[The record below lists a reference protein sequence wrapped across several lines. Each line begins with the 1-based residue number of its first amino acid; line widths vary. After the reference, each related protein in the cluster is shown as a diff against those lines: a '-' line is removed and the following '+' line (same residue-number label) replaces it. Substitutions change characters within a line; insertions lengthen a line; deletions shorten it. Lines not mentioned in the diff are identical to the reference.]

1 MAAKIKSYQLS
12 TLIGEIKQGEVK
24 MIDFTIVNKA
34 LKVAW
39 IPRLQSRS
47 DASWKII
54 PDAALENLGGTVM
67 HSFHNVTTMSSFCN
81 LTTYR
86 TSIVTYWNIGRIR
99 DLLFFTSPCN
109 EIIWN
114 NHNITIDGKAPFF
127 IILARKKHF
136 TDWRSPWQWR

>member
-54 PDAALENLGGTVM
+54 PDAALENLGGT
-67 HSFHNVTTMSSFCN
+67 FIPFTM
-81 LTTYR
+81 
-86 TSIVTYWNIGRIR
+86 
-99 DLLFFTSPCN
+99 
-109 EIIWN
+109 
-114 NHNITIDGKAPFF
+114 
-127 IILARKKHF
+127 
-136 TDWRSPWQWR
+136 